1 MMASPLFAIETL
13 IAIFRDP
20 CPHHIREFRTHFALI
35 DEGSLYIK
43 KAFIPVL
50 RLVIDLG
57 E

>member
-13 IAIFRDP
+13 VAILRDP
-20 CPHHIREFRTHFALI
+20 CTHYIREFRSNFALI

-50 RLVIDLG
+50 RLAIDLG